1 MLECAKIEMIRRFG
15 MCKNREKIAEFVEK
29 NYINPTNKIFFNGQP
44 SSILLLINQ
53 GIIYFN
59 TLKKMK
65 KEQNNK

>member
-1 MLECAKIEMIRRFG
+1 